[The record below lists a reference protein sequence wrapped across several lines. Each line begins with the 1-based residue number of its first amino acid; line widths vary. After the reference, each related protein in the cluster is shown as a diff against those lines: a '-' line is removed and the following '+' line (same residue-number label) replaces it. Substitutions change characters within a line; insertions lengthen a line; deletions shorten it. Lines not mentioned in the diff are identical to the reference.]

1 METHTDNTL
10 QATSNQLAAI
20 QLSPH
25 FTLGEMLTLD
35 RHPANLPSL
44 QAVVSLAYGCQLI
57 LEPVRQEVGPII
69 INSGFRTPEVNH
81 QVGGVK
87 GSQHLLGQAADLR
100 PQDPRQFERLVAL
113 LRRHALTS
121 PTNCSPA
128 AAGSTSRGSPSACRA
143 TTSPSTIMAENRDKR
158 YMVISYTFSF
168 FIPIK
173 RKKL

>member
-10 QATSNQLAAI
+10 KATGKQLAAI

-69 INSGFRTPEVNH
+69 INSGFRTPEVNQ
-81 QVGGVK
+81 QVGGRQGQPAPVGPGRRPASS
-87 GSQHLLGQAADLR
+87 GSSS
-100 PQDPRQFERLVAL
+100 V
-113 LRRHALTS
+113 
-121 PTNCSPA
+121 
-128 AAGSTSRGSPSACRA
+128 
-143 TTSPSTIMAENRDKR
+143 
-158 YMVISYTFSF
+158 
-168 FIPIK
+168 
-173 RKKL
+173 

>member
-35 RHPANLPSL
+35 RHPDNLPSL

-87 GSQHLLGQAADLR
+87 LGQAADLR
-100 PQDPRQFERLVAL
+100 PQDPRQFDRLVAL
-113 LRRHALTS
+113 LRRHALTDQLL
-121 PTNCSPA
+121 T
-128 AAGSTSRGSPSACRA
+128 GRGWLHLSWKPFGVPRHYVA
-143 TTSPSTIMAENRDKR
+143 ID
-158 YMVISYTFSF
+158 YYG
-168 FIPIK
+168 
-173 RKKL
+173 